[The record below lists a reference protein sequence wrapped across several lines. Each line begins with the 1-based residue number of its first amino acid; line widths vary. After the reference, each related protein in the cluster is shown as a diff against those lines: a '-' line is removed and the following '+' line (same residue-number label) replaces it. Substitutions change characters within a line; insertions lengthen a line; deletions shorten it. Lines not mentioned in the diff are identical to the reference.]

1 MVNRKALGRGLSA
14 LLPDEPTE
22 SVSAGQ
28 LHQIDVKSI
37 SPNPFQPRLTFDSE
51 KLEELMRSISENGVV
66 QPITVRRI
74 QDGYQLIAGE
84 RRFRAVTELGV
95 DKIPAYVL
103 EVQTDQ
109 EMLELSIVENI
120 HREDLNSIEVAKGYK
135 RLIDECGLTQD
146 QVAQKVC
153 KDRTTVTNFLRL
165 LKLPAQIQAS
175 VQEGALTM
183 GHARA
188 LLTLQDVGQQL
199 ALWKKIVQNDLSV
212 RSVEQAVKNKKKE
225 KSPKKPDAKSYYLE
239 DVENRMRVKLATKVS
254 VNMKGKGG
262 SVAIDFYSEDD
273 LERIVS
279 MICDE

>member
-153 KDRTTVTNFLRL
+153 KDRTTVTNFF
-165 LKLPAQIQAS
+165 AI
-175 VQEGALTM
+175 
-183 GHARA
+183 
-188 LLTLQDVGQQL
+188 
-199 ALWKKIVQNDLSV
+199 
-212 RSVEQAVKNKKKE
+212 
-225 KSPKKPDAKSYYLE
+225 
-239 DVENRMRVKLATKVS
+239 TKVAGTNS
-254 VNMKGKGG
+254 GQCAGRCFNDGTCSGFADPSGRWTAACFVEKDSSK
-262 SVAIDFYSEDD
+262 
-273 LERIVS
+273 
-279 MICDE
+279 